1 MWVGLVKGL
10 VTDKK
15 CQALLQRRHATSAA
29 NAELRSNSVDGSG
42 TPDATTVLYVPRAV
56 SVKGGLASRWL
67 SVKNHVAPGR
77 FVSARSNE

>member
-1 MWVGLVKGL
+1 M
-10 VTDKK
+10 
-15 CQALLQRRHATSAA
+15 
-29 NAELRSNSVDGSG
+29 DGSG
-42 TPDATTVLYVPRAV
+42 TPGATTVLYVPRAV